1 MHNLGFLICLRFHLG
16 EQPILCGDVKVY
28 EGSAIFVIGEDNN
41 HYSTNGKIISLDQ
54 SVMGMVLCGGQ
65 KGVSNRSRIIF
76 RTRCQEAEVARAAT
90 AQNDAEAAARE
101 KDQRPWCRR
110 KTLASYL

>member
-1 MHNLGFLICLRFHLG
+1 M
-16 EQPILCGDVKVY
+16 CGDVKVY